1 MAQHIYGNNKIFC
14 KGRFISGPD
23 ARACAGSFLMI
34 LVPSILWQIY
44 VGSFMADRYSVAIPF
59 FTAIFQVIPMGF
71 MLATALSD
79 PGIMPRQKEYNEYFD
94 VRTKS
99 YRNKPPQRYHDLMLR
114 GHPFKLKYCTTCNIY
129 RPPRCTHCSVCEN
142 CVERFDHHCPW
153 IGNCIGKRNYWLF
166 FSFVTSTAVLNIFVL
181 ATSLLQLGV
190 VTTEFKD
197 DEALGGGEAFAKAME
212 QEPITTAIAA
222 YCVAIVWFTVGLSLY
237 HSYLVCMNQTTY
249 EQIKG
254 VYTSG
259 SNPFNRGIVGNISDI
274 LCGKVR
280 PRYFD
285 PWNGRLIWP
294 KQPQQTDLCSIPFK
308 GDGKAGSEE
317 SIVAVRPEAVGAPLK
332 EHEGGENVVDESTN
346 VNQEASPYPA
356 R

>member
-1 MAQHIYGNNKIFC
+1 MPQQIYGNNKVFC

-23 ARACAGSFLMI
+23 ARTCAGSFLLI
-34 LVPSILWQIY
+34 LVPSILWHVS
-44 VGSFMADRYSVAIPF
+44 VGPFLSDRYSPLLQLLAVVM
-59 FTAIFQVIPMGF
+59 QVVPMCL

-79 PGIMPRQKEYNEYFD
+79 PGIMPRQKDYNEYFD

-99 YRNKPPQRYHDLMLR
+99 YRSKPPPRYYDLMLR

-129 RPPRCTHCSVCEN
+129 RPPRCTHCSLCEN

-166 FSFVTSTAVLNIFVL
+166 YCFVATTSVLNVFVV
-181 ATSLLQLGV
+181 ATGFLQLGV
-190 VTTEFKD
+190 VASEAGDSAGFAEFLK
-197 DEALGGGEAFAKAME
+197 ALEH
-212 QEPITTAIAA
+212 EPITTIIAIH
-222 YCVAIVWFTVGLSLY
+222 AIFFVWFTVGLCFY
-237 HSYLVCMNQTTY
+237 HTYLVCMNQTTY

-259 SNPFNRGIVGNISDI
+259 SNPFDRGIAGNCLDI

-280 PRYFD
+280 PRHFD
-285 PWNGRLIWP
+285 PYHGHLNWP
-294 KQPQQTDLCSIPFK
+294 KPLQPADLYSSLDHVDH
-308 GDGKAGSEE
+308 GTETG
-317 SIVAVRPEAVGAPLK
+317 VRPEAVGAPLK
-332 EHEGGENVVDESTN
+332 DHEGGEDVDGKRNDDET
-346 VNQEASPYPA
+346 AYPDV